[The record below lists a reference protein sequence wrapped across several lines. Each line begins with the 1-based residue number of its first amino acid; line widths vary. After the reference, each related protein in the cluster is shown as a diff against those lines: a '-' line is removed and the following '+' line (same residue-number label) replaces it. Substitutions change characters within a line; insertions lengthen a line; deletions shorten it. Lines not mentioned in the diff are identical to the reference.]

1 MKIISIKQ
9 YKGTTYQAELDDGRI
24 FYLHADIIADFG
36 LCSDREIDTQE
47 LRSIIYASNFRRAYQ
62 YALHLLDYR
71 DYSYREMLRKLV
83 RTYKNESLCEAV
95 MKRLVE
101 FGFINDE
108 RYAER
113 LARKYIEV
121 KHFGLRRA
129 AREMGAKGIGRFT
142 AEDAL
147 VPYENSDRENIDHLL
162 EKKYSRL
169 LTDSSDRKTI
179 EKVKNA
185 LVRYGYGFTDINA
198 AVKEYFENAEDEDIQ
213 ED

>member
-1 MKIISIKQ
+1 MKITSIKQ
-9 YKGTTYQAELDDGRI
+9 YKGTTYQADLDDGRR

-36 LCSDREIDTQE
+36 LCSDMELDTPE
-47 LRSIIYASNFRRAYQ
+47 LRKIIYASNFRRAYQ

-71 DYSYREMLRKLV
+71 DYSYKEMRGKLIK
-83 RTYKNESLCEAV
+83 TYKNESLCEAV

-101 FGFINDE
+101 FSFINDE

-121 KHFGLRRA
+121 ERFGTRRA
-129 AREMGAKGIGRFT
+129 AREMGAKGIDRFT

-147 VPYENSDRENIDHLL
+147 VPYEDSDRDNLAYLL

-198 AVKEYFENAEDEDIQ
+198 AVKEYFENEQDEDIQ

>member
-1 MKIISIKQ
+1 M
-9 YKGTTYQAELDDGRI
+9 ELD
-24 FYLHADIIADFG
+24 
-36 LCSDREIDTQE
+36 TPE
-47 LRSIIYASNFRRAYQ
+47 LRKIIYASNFRRAYQ

-71 DYSYREMLRKLV
+71 DYSYKEMRGKLIK
-83 RTYKNESLCEAV
+83 TYKNESLCEAV
-95 MKRLVE
+95 MKRLEE
-101 FGFINDE
+101 FSFINDE

-113 LARKYIEV
+113 LARKYIEG
-121 KHFGLRRA
+121 KRFGIRRA
-129 AREMGAKGIGRFT
+129 AREMGAKGIDRFT

-147 VPYENSDRENIDHLL
+147 APYEDSDRDNLAYLL

-198 AVKEYFENAEDEDIQ
+198 AVKEYFENEQDEDIQ